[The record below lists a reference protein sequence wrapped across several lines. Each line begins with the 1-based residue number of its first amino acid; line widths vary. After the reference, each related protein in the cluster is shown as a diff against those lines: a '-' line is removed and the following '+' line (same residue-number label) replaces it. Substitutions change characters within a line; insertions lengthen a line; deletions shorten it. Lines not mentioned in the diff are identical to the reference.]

1 MAPGVEPLARRLG
14 ELGSE
19 LDRSLPALRAGV
31 RDRADDTTRGV
42 ATGWLDPLPQTLG
55 SAREASLSFEGDR
68 ECPVLCHGDLWPAHA
83 YFRGSVFAG
92 FTDFEAL
99 SLGPPTLDLAQL
111 VAHFGGWEMQAHATR
126 SYGRIAPLT
135 ERHRAT
141 LPFELLADLA
151 SEGIW
156 SLQALYLDPSTGLTR
171 AQRTAHAHNLR
182 VLLGCLEQISK
193 KVNPRKGNRQ
203 FSQNL

>member
-1 MAPGVEPLARRLG
+1 MVGCTP
-14 ELGSE
+14 
-19 LDRSLPALRAGV
+19 PA
-31 RDRADDTTRGV
+31 
-42 ATGWLDPLPQTLG
+42 LG
-55 SAREASLSFEGDR
+55 SAREASLSLDGDR
-68 ECPVLCHGDLWPAHA
+68 ECLVLCHGDLWPTHA
-83 YFRGSVFAG
+83 YFRGNVFAG

-111 VAHFGGWEMQAHATR
+111 IAHFGGWEIQAQATR

-135 ERHRAT
+135 ERQRAT

-156 SLQALYLDPSTGLTR
+156 SLQALYLEPSNGLTR

-182 VLLGCLEQISK
+182 VLLGCLGQISK
-193 KVNPRKGNRQ
+193 KVNPRRGNRQ
-203 FSQNL
+203 FS